1 MLTRV
6 KIIAGF
12 TVTLLVILERTICA
26 AAPADARGLEF
37 FEAKIRPVLVQH
49 CYKCHSTS
57 SKKSEGGLLLDSRAG
72 IRKGGDRGPAV
83 VPGDIDKSLLL
94 DAILHTDADLKM
106 PPKKERLAKE
116 VLNDFTSWI
125 RMGAPDPRE
134 AAAAGL
140 AGPVDL
146 ATGRK
151 FWSLQKP
158 VARVAPEVKDG
169 NWPKRKLD
177 HFVLAKLEA
186 AGLASNKDAEPAT
199 LLRRLYFDLIGLPP
213 TPTAMKEF
221 IAAIETD
228 GIDAA
233 LAREVDKLLA
243 TPQFGE
249 HWGRHWLDVARFA
262 ESSGKEAN
270 MAFPYAWRYRDYV
283 IDAVNADVPFDRFLT
298 EQIAGDLLPFE
309 NDAERA
315 RLLIATGFLALGPKN
330 LDEADAQQF
339 VADVIDEQID
349 TVTRAVLGNSVACA
363 RCHDHKFDPFTM
375 NDYYA
380 LKGIFSSTRTY
391 FGTYITPT
399 NRLGG
404 DPLPLPRGANLPVF
418 HQGVTPQHV
427 AHLKKQL
434 ADLKKQ
440 QADGMAAVMKAARAG
455 EDTEKVFTLTDALRI
470 FWTTGGIE
478 GQLEKVDDE
487 GKPLPLTMGV
497 LDADKI
503 GPARILDRGDIK
515 KPGDRVPRALP
526 AVFAIS
532 ESIPIGARQSGRLEL
547 AQFLTHPD
555 QPLTA
560 RVMANRVWRHLFGA
574 GLVRTVDNFGLSGE
588 RPSHPELL
596 DELAM
601 QFRENGWSLKKL
613 VREVILSRT
622 YRQSSQYNAA
632 TFEKDPE
639 NRLLWRANKRRL
651 TAEEIRDAMLVVG
664 DELKT
669 DRPTASLVG
678 KEIGDGPISL
688 IGLNPNFP
696 KDLDGTRHRSVY
708 LPVIRD
714 RLPDVLELFDFA
726 EPSLVTGDRETTNVP
741 VQALYLMNS
750 DFVTARARGLA
761 HRVKEEVKDEEEQP
775 ARVFQ
780 LCFGRAPDEAEQAL
794 AKQFFAASGDRDKA
808 FVAYCQALLATAEF
822 RNLD

>member
-1 MLTRV
+1 MLRLLMVAALTFSLQA
-6 KIIAGF
+6 ILANAG
-12 TVTLLVILERTICA
+12 RA
-26 AAPADARGLEF
+26 ADPADPKGLEF

-49 CYKCHSTS
+49 CYQCHSTS
-57 SKKSEGGLLLDSRAG
+57 GKKSEGGLLLDSRDA

-83 VPGDIDKSLLL
+83 VPGDTDKSILLA
-94 DAILHTDADLKM
+94 AIEHTADLKM

-116 VLNDFTSWI
+116 VLGDFAKWI
-125 RMGAPDPRE
+125 KMGAPDPRE
-134 AAAAGL
+134 AVAAGFV
-140 AGPVDL
+140 APVDL

-158 VARVAPEVKDG
+158 IAQIAPEVKNAD
-169 NWPKRKLD
+169 WPKQKLD
-177 HFVLAKLEA
+177 YFILAKLES
-186 AGLASNKDAEPAT
+186 AGLAPSKDAEPTT

-213 TPTAMKEF
+213 TPAASSEFDTA
-221 IAAIETD
+221 IRADGLDVAI
-228 GIDAA
+228 
-233 LAREVDKLLA
+233 AREVDKLLG

-283 IDAVNADVPFDRFLT
+283 IDAVNADIPFDRFLT

-309 NDAERA
+309 NDTERA

-349 TVTRAVLGNSVACA
+349 TVTRAVLGNSIACA

-375 NDYYA
+375 HDYYA
-380 LKGIFSSTRTY
+380 LKGIFGSTRTF
-391 FGTYITPT
+391 FGTYVTPT

-404 DPLPLPRGANLPVF
+404 DPLPLPRGVNLPVF

-427 AHLKKQL
+427 AHLKQQL
-434 ADLKKQ
+434 TDLKKQ
-440 QADGMAAVMKAARAG
+440 QADGMAAIMKAARTG
-455 EDTEKVFTLTDALRI
+455 EDTEKAFTLTDALRI
-470 FWTTGGIE
+470 FWATGGIE

-487 GKPLPLTMGV
+487 GQPLPLTMGV
-497 LDADKI
+497 LESDKI
-503 GPARILDRGDIK
+503 GPARMLDRGDLK
-515 KPGDRVPRALP
+515 KPGDRIPRALP
-526 AVFAIS
+526 AVFTIS
-532 ESIPIGARQSGRLEL
+532 ESFAIGARQSGRLEL
-547 AQFLTHPD
+547 AQFLTHPE

-574 GLVRTVDNFGLSGE
+574 GLVRTVDNFGMSGQ

-596 DELAM
+596 DELAVK
-601 QFRENGWSLKKL
+601 FRENGWSLKKL
-613 VREVILSRT
+613 VREIVLSRT
-622 YRQSSQYNAA
+622 YRQSSQYKAA
-632 TFEKDPE
+632 AFRIDPE
-639 NRLLWRANKRRL
+639 NRLLWRASKRRL
-651 TAEEIRDAMLVVG
+651 TAEEIRDAMLTVG
-664 DELKT
+664 SELKT
-669 DRPTASLVG
+669 DRPAASLVG

-688 IGLNPNFP
+688 IGLNPKIP
-696 KDLDGTRHRSVY
+696 KDLDGMRHRSVY

-726 EPSLVTGDRETTNVP
+726 EPSLVSGDRETTNVP

-750 DFVTARARGLA
+750 EFVTARARGLA
-761 HRVKEEVKDEEEQP
+761 HRVKLEVPDEAKQP
-775 ARVFQ
+775 TRAFT
-780 LCFGRAPDEAEQAL
+780 LCFGRTPDDAEQAL
-794 AKQFFAASGDRDKA
+794 AKQFFAATDDRDKA
-808 FVAYCQALLATAEF
+808 FVAYCQALLAAAEF